1 MPQQLFL
8 CPAVQ
13 EFNPKLCFSINQVFP
28 KENKSFINMGL
39 LQLAPKCFIWPFC
52 PCFWFLF
59 VLSCVFFS
67 TCKRIKNIPEW
78 NITNSPVYS
87 LTKLRCKLREKPN
100 ECTQRGSDKAAP
112 SLPFLIWNVSKHK
125 SGEETPNCIFTAL
138 SFKLPVSFF
147 SSHFH
152 RLFHRFRISWTPSWL
167 K

>member
-1 MPQQLFL
+1 MPCGFKNSTPSFAFQLI
-8 CPAVQ
+8 
-13 EFNPKLCFSINQVFP
+13 KFP
-28 KENKSFINMGL
+28 KENKSLYKHGS
-39 LQLAPKCFIWPFC
+39 LAIGTKMFSVTILSA
-52 PCFWFLF
+52 CFWFLF
-59 VLSCVFFS
+59 VLSFVFLFYFFS

-78 NITNSPVYS
+78 NLTNSPVYS
-87 LTKLRCKLREKPN
+87 LTKLKCKLREKPN

-125 SGEETPNCIFTAL
+125 SGEETPNCLFTAL

-147 SSHFH
+147 SSLFH

>member
-1 MPQQLFL
+1 MPCSFKNSTPSFAFQLIKCFL
-8 CPAVQ
+8 KKI
-13 EFNPKLCFSINQVFP
+13 NLC
-28 KENKSFINMGL
+28 INMGL

-52 PCFWFLF
+52 LLVFGLFLCYL
-59 VLSCVFFS
+59 VYFFS

-147 SSHFH
+147 SSLFH